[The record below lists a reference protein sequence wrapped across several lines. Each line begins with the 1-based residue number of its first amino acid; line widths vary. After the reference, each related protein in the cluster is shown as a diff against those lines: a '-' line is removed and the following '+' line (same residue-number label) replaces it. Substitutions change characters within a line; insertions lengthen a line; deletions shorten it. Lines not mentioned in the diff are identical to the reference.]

1 MEIKKLKP
9 TERKVKEWPVLSYL
23 CTENNAHRIEI
34 FFELQFEKEYVELDG
49 NKIDGVE
56 LEVIE
61 PAGNF
66 KKDQKCPFII
76 ELTSK
81 TSKFRVTLKKGDYVM
96 INDVKVIYTDF
107 DFSYIPSTYQW

>member
-1 MEIKKLKP
+1 MKIKKLKP

-23 CTENNAHRIEI
+23 CTQNNGHRIEV
-34 FFELQFEKEYVELDG
+34 FFELQFKKEHVELDG
-49 NKIDGVE
+49 DKIDGVE

-66 KKDQKCPFII
+66 KKDKKCPFVIKLTF
-76 ELTSK
+76 ETSK
-81 TSKFRVTLKKGDYVM
+81 LQMTLRQGDHIM

-107 DFSYIPSTYQW
+107 DFTW